1 VDVEVRT
8 LFGRSEHPSQLATRN
23 AIFDV
28 QPNGSCEILHE
39 VHPLLHVVLGR
50 LPLSLHVLARDF
62 VGMPVCPLVSPAA
75 IGGKLASLAL
85 EHFSSSF
92 WLSAESTAGDF
103 LLFFFGERRYRDE
116 GVVGKHREINDALE
130 LIRESTVKWK
140 VNMVKLKLTS

>member
-1 VDVEVRT
+1 
-8 LFGRSEHPSQLATRN
+8 
-23 AIFDV
+23 
-28 QPNGSCEILHE
+28 
-39 VHPLLHVVLGR
+39 
-50 LPLSLHVLARDF
+50 
-62 VGMPVCPLVSPAA
+62 MPVCPLVSPAA